1 MKPAAMIK
9 RVGWAEW
16 QKLPME
22 AKQPWID
29 LCCSE
34 AALRREGVVTP
45 KKRSTRTP
53 FESVVKL
60 QREQAAVGSEA

>member
-1 MKPAAMIK
+1 MSRRHELGQLAEARRWPAKMKLAAMIK
-9 RVGWAEW
+9 RVGWVEW

-34 AALRREGVVTP
+34 AALPREA
-45 KKRSTRTP
+45 
-53 FESVVKL
+53 L
-60 QREQAAVGSEA
+60 